1 MILVAALEI
10 ADGAQEAGGRGCGG
24 RVGSDDES

>member
-10 ADGAQEAGGRGCGG
+10 ADGAQEAGGRGVAGKGG
-24 RVGSDDES
+24 